1 MAYRDFS
8 KFKKSADTQGAEQV
22 VPVRRGP
29 HSTVVDEDRLDTDE
43 AYREDCRHR
52 CLTDHFFLS
61 EVLRPGSFRMD
72 YHQAAFDL
80 YFPKNPNLPIE
91 EQAKI
96 KNYMHLDPR
105 KTRKT
110 TLARID
116 KLQWIL
122 AFPET
127 ITILVESATHP
138 LAKAVCEGIAN
149 YLCRYKTVTP
159 LQKMFPELVVSKWPF
174 HNDASTWNT
183 SVKELHDLDS
193 TLAFTSPTSKQSG
206 WHPWIINADDMVETT
221 NSGIH
226 ADDKQRR
233 KVIDTFDTNRNTLQ
247 GGGYMYLVGT
257 RYHPLDLYG
266 VRLTDMDP
274 SRWKVLIR
282 QSLTV
287 KNGQPLVPGEFP
299 DEDELVLHFA
309 GIPDMDYAGLRE
321 AFYANYESFMCFAA
335 GSRVLMADW
344 SEKSIEDVK
353 VGDEVIGLEKKGP
366 YDSRLVKTK
375 VVRLYARRAETVEST
390 TECGRKVR
398 HTPDHRFLRPSNGGA
413 MRYVKLRV
421 GCKTVSIY
429 KPMTAPTPAQQRDLD
444 WLGGMLDGE
453 GAIEPGAIKIYQKQ
467 EKNPEVYQAI
477 IQVLDRLGIPHTH
490 GLTHRTDCVALK
502 GGRSLLIWL
511 LNHSRMM
518 KLDRVRKTLW
528 RYKQHSETNGRGGG
542 SSQPK
547 IVSIHPIGEQMVYDI
562 ETETHNFVCEGFA
575 VHNCQ
580 QQNDPKGG
588 NVSTFDEKLYGSCEM
603 PPERIPPY
611 GGETYTCWRLPCGK
625 KGLEDASGVA
635 ARILDGRVYV
645 LDAFQGNWI
654 PSKLAER
661 MVQAHKKHQAD
672 AMLILATPG
681 SEFMVAQV
689 RNEAARK
696 SVSIRIQWA
705 DWEESEERRGQ
716 QCKQLEPLMKVGRL
730 LFSTGMAKAKE
741 CRQEFVNFGLVP
753 STGIIEVVSKVGDL
767 VPMSQIRAALEDD
780 EIEYHRRRND
790 DATINWLLDL
800 QGRPLVDE
808 QARRK
813 AQAHQQA
820 MEKATTY
827 RMPALECGL
836 DG

>member
-29 HSTVVDEDRLDTDE
+29 PSTVVDEDRLDTDE
-43 AYREDCRHR
+43 AYCEDCRHR

-149 YLCRYKTVTP
+149 YLCRYKNVTP

-287 KNGQPLVPGEFP
+287 KNGQRLMPGEFP
-299 DEDELVLHFA
+299 DEDDVVLHFPEL
-309 GIPDMDYAGLRE
+309 PDMGYAALRE
-321 AFYANYESFMCFAA
+321 AFHANYESFMA
-335 GSRVLMADW
+335 
-344 SEKSIEDVK
+344 
-353 VGDEVIGLEKKGP
+353 
-366 YDSRLVKTK
+366 
-375 VVRLYARRAETVEST
+375 
-390 TECGRKVR
+390 
-398 HTPDHRFLRPSNGGA
+398 
-413 MRYVKLRV
+413 
-421 GCKTVSIY
+421 
-429 KPMTAPTPAQQRDLD
+429 
-444 WLGGMLDGE
+444 
-453 GAIEPGAIKIYQKQ
+453 
-467 EKNPEVYQAI
+467 
-477 IQVLDRLGIPHTH
+477 
-490 GLTHRTDCVALK
+490 
-502 GGRSLLIWL
+502 
-511 LNHSRMM
+511 
-518 KLDRVRKTLW
+518 
-528 RYKQHSETNGRGGG
+528 
-542 SSQPK
+542 
-547 IVSIHPIGEQMVYDI
+547 
-562 ETETHNFVCEGFA
+562 
-575 VHNCQ
+575 Q
-580 QQNDPKGG
+580 QQNDPMGG

-625 KGLEDASGVA
+625 KGMEDASGVA

-689 RNEAARK
+689 RNEAARR

-705 DWEESEERRGQ
+705 DWEDSEDTRAQ

-730 LFSTGMAKAKE
+730 LFSTGMSKAKE
-741 CRQEFVNFGLVP
+741 CRQEFVHFGLVP
-753 STGIIEVVSKVGDL
+753 STGIIECVATSGNLVS
-767 VPMSQIRAALEDD
+767 MSQIRAALED
-780 EIEYHRRRND
+780 EEQEHYRRRQD
-790 DATINWLLDL
+790 DATLNWLLDL

-808 QARRK
+808 QARKK
-813 AQAHQQA
+813 AIAHQQA

-827 RMPALECGL
+827 RLPSLECGL